1 MRNCVKLP
9 IMGLLFGAGGCSGD
23 MLPIDEHEPTATPA
37 VASTHAAAQSDV
49 MTPAQ
54 LAHLKAK
61 GPQTAQARQYE
72 QMSMMGAL
80 ASGVAP
86 LSLHE
91 STLGLL
97 PMPDSAGS
105 PPTQDVPSAII
116 GSADTI
122 VHVTSLVGYQTETS
136 IAANADGSI
145 LVVGYNDVSGFAY
158 VPVSLMGITRSI
170 DGGATWS
177 IVPVGPGG
185 AGVLPGLPGS
195 QLRGDPDIKFDPVSG
210 RFIYAA
216 IFIRASDG
224 LQGLSVSVSN
234 AGPDAG
240 STWSLPLEVPGSF
253 IVGAA
258 ADKEFIDVNPA
269 TGRILISWTSFTAGP
284 PAILTSYSDDLGQ
297 TWSPAVTVGTPFTA
311 NGEVQSSVPR
321 FLPGASNGTSV
332 AYLIWRA
339 SNDAGLRNE
348 GCSRSLDGG
357 ATWEPQVAL
366 DATWFSPQDQILGS
380 DRVNTSPDLA
390 VDHTTGRVYAVYQ
403 RNDAVGTGDIALRT
417 FVGPC
422 ATGTAVLL
430 NSNPGN
436 DRAQFYANTAVD
448 QTNGRVHVGW
458 LDQGIATSGDLIE
471 AVITS
476 SSDQGASWAPPT
488 PVIDRP
494 FHAGYA
500 GFLGDYNQMIALD
513 GKLHNAVGVTGFA
526 PRFDEG
532 QPTKGSLYQ
541 GDSYYDVRL
550 DSQQVVPLRATGTVF
565 SEASCN
571 ALGNGSYDPGEA
583 LSLSATIQNYVSNP
597 VAGAAPVTGI
607 TGTLS
612 TTTPGVTI
620 PVATSAYPDLAPL
633 AAAASA
639 APFRIQLDPSFV
651 PGVTI
656 DFTLTLSSAQGA
668 TQVPIRLPTGTPG
681 AGTTL
686 LDENFEAVI
695 APALPTG
702 WTTAVGGGANDPWIT
717 STLLTPTK
725 AAFHDN
731 DGMASEWMRL
741 FSPIVTVPAGAGQSY
756 LALDFDIVYDLEF
769 EPSKLVEA
777 YDGLL
782 VRITDQTTGQLLRS
796 IQAEGF
802 AESITTGAVNH
813 MPKHLVRSSDPAY
826 FQDVSVWS
834 GKSNGLVH
842 VAMKLPGEGMTGR
855 QIQVRFEYTEDSNT
869 SCQGSGSAGPCG
881 VALDNIQLRHVPLTA
896 STCPNADLSIT
907 AVDAPDPVAT
917 GGALSY
923 TVNVANSGP
932 SAATNVVVTDT
943 LPAGSTFVSAT
954 GTGFSCVEAAGVVTC
969 TTPSMNPGEATAIT
983 IQVSAP
989 AAAGT
994 AVSTAQVAADEFD
1007 PDASNNSASVQTTVL
1022 LPANVSATKTIA
1034 GVLVEGTALT
1044 YTVVLTNSGGDQG
1057 DNPGDEFTDVLP
1069 AGLTLVGASA
1079 TSGAAIADVAG
1090 SSVAWNGAIPAAGTV
1105 TITINATIDPGTAG
1119 QILSNKGTL
1128 SFDSDVNGTNDQSA
1142 LTDDP
1147 GAPGASDPT
1156 SFTVLAIQCGDG
1168 TVSPGELC
1176 DDGNPTNGDGCDD
1189 NCTPSECGNGALA
1202 PDEEC
1207 DDANMTDGDGCDNN
1221 CTVTGCGNGI
1231 VTGTEE
1237 CDDGNTTDDDGCDGD
1252 CTTTG
1257 CGNGIVTGTEECDD
1271 GNTTDGDG
1279 CSALCETEESGVG
1292 GGGGSTTSSSSSSSS
1307 SSSAA
1312 AGGADFSGLAA
1323 EGGGCGCRVA
1333 GHSEDKGA
1341 PPAALG
1347 LMALAAMVGLRRR
1360 RRS

>member
-1 MRNCVKLP
+1 MRSCVKLP
-9 IMGLLFGAGGCSGD
+9 IMGLLFGVGGCSGD
-23 MLPIDEHEPTATPA
+23 MLPVDEHEPTASPA
-37 VASTHAAAQSDV
+37 VTSGDAVALNAV

-54 LAHLKAK
+54 LAHLQAKA
-61 GPQTAQARQYE
+61 PQTAPARHYE

-91 STLGLL
+91 SLFGAL
-97 PMPDSAGS
+97 PVPGGAGS
-105 PPTQDVPSAII
+105 PPTQDIPSAVI

-122 VHVTSLVGYQTETS
+122 VHGTPLVGYQTETS

-185 AGVLPGLPGS
+185 AGVLPGLPGA
-195 QLRGDPDIKFDPVSG
+195 QLRGDPDIKFDPISG
-210 RFIYAA
+210 RFIYSA
-216 IFIRASDG
+216 IFIRAIDG

-240 STWSLPLEVPGSF
+240 STWSLPLEVPGAF
-253 IVGAA
+253 IVGAS
-258 ADKEFIDVNPA
+258 ADKEFIDVNPV

-297 TWSPAVTVGTPFTA
+297 TWSPAVTVGTPFTPS
-311 NGEVQSSVPR
+311 GEVQSSVPR
-321 FLPGASNGTSV
+321 FLPGTSNSDSA

-348 GCSRSLDGG
+348 GCARSLDGG

-403 RNDAVGTGDIALRT
+403 RNDAQGTGDIALRT

-436 DRAQFYANTAVD
+436 DRAQFYANTTVD

-458 LDQGIATSGDLIE
+458 LDQGIATEGDLIE

-494 FHAGYA
+494 FHAGYG

-532 QPTKGSLYQ
+532 QPTRTSLFQ
-541 GDSYYDVRL
+541 GDSYYEFRL
-550 DSQQVVPLRATGTVF
+550 DSEQVVPLRATATVF

-571 ALGNGSYDPGEA
+571 ALGNGSFDPGET

-607 TGTLS
+607 VGTLS

-620 PVATSAYPDLAPL
+620 LAATSTYPDLAPL
-633 AAAASA
+633 ASAASA
-639 APFRIQLDPSFV
+639 APFQIQLDASFV
-651 PGVTI
+651 TGVTI
-656 DFTLTLSSAQGA
+656 DFTLALSSAQGA

-681 AGTTL
+681 AGTML
-686 LDENFEAVI
+686 VNEDFEGVA
-695 APALPTG
+695 APGLPTG

-717 STLLTPTK
+717 SNLLTPTN

-731 DGMASEWMRL
+731 DGLAAEWMRL
-741 FSPIVTVPAGAGQSY
+741 YSPVVTVPVGAGQSY
-756 LALDFDIVYDLEF
+756 LTLDFDIVYDLEF
-769 EPSKLVEA
+769 EASKLVEA

-782 VRITDQTTGQLLRS
+782 VRITDLTTGQTVRS
-796 IQAEGF
+796 VQAEGF

-813 MPKHLVRSSDPAY
+813 MPKHLVRSSNPNY

-834 GKSNGLVH
+834 GKSNGVVH
-842 VAMKLPGEGMTGR
+842 VAMKLPSEGMTGR
-855 QIQVRFEYTEDSNT
+855 DIQVRFEYTEDTNT
-869 SCQGSGSAGPCG
+869 TCQGSGSAGPCG

-896 STCPNADLSIT
+896 SACPNADLSIT
-907 AVDAPDPVAT
+907 AVDDPDPVAT
-917 GGALSY
+917 GAPLIY
-923 TVNVANSGP
+923 TVNVANGGP
-932 SAATNVVVTDT
+932 SAATNVVVTEV
-943 LPAGSTFVSAT
+943 LPAGSTFLSAG
-954 GTGFSCVEAAGVVTC
+954 GTGFNCAHAAGVVTC
-969 TTPSMNPGEATAIT
+969 TAPSMNAGEAADIT
-983 IQVSAP
+983 VLVFAP

-1007 PDASNNSASVQTTVL
+1007 PDASNNSASVQTAVL
-1022 LPANVSATKTIA
+1022 QPANVSATKTVA
-1034 GVLVEGTALT
+1034 GVLIEGTALT
-1044 YTVVLTNSGGDQG
+1044 YTVALTSSGGDQG
-1057 DNPGDEFTDVLP
+1057 DNPGDELADVLP

-1079 TSGAAIADVAG
+1079 TSGAVVTNVAG
-1090 SSVAWNGAIPAAGTV
+1090 SSVSWNGAIPAAGTV

-1119 QILSNKGTL
+1119 QILSNQGTL
-1128 SFDSDVNGTNDQSA
+1128 SYDSDVNGTNDQSA

-1147 GAPGASDPT
+1147 GLPGASDPT
-1156 SFTVLAIQCGDG
+1156 SFTVLPVQCGDG
-1168 TVSPGELC
+1168 TVSPGESC
-1176 DDGNPTNGDGCDD
+1176 DDGNATNGDGCDN
-1189 NCTPSECGNGALA
+1189 NCTPSECGNGAVA
-1202 PDEEC
+1202 PDEGC
-1207 DDANMTDGDGCDNN
+1207 DDGNTIDGDGCDSDCTVTACGNGILTDAEICDDGN
-1221 CTVTGCGNGI
+1221 TIDGDGCDSDCTVTGCGNGI

-1237 CDDGNTTDDDGCDGD
+1237 CDDGNTA
-1252 CTTTG
+1252 
-1257 CGNGIVTGTEECDD
+1257 
-1271 GNTTDGDG
+1271 DGDG

-1292 GGGGSTTSSSSSSSS
+1292 GGGGTTSSGSSSSSS
-1307 SSSAA
+1307 SSSAS
-1312 AGGADFSGLAA
+1312 AGGADFSGLAV

-1333 GHSEDKGA
+1333 GHREDKGA
-1341 PPAALG
+1341 PPAALA
-1347 LMALAAMVGLRRR
+1347 LMALATMVGLRRR